1 MNNDIIYNGLTS
13 SAYTDYKFWLE
24 EGKTIF
30 SDSWVFV
37 GYKHELNSIGDVLPI
52 KVAEQPILLVK
63 NTKDDIN
70 AFHNV
75 CSHRCLKLIDKPKN
89 VKKVTHKRRK
99 IKA

>member
-1 MNNDIIYNGLTS
+1 MYLIIIYLNHFLYFLKAENLFNHLGVVNMNDDIIYNGLTS

-52 KVAEQPILLVK
+52 KIAEQPIFLVK
-63 NTKDDIN
+63 N
-70 AFHNV
+70 
-75 CSHRCLKLIDKPKN
+75 
-89 VKKVTHKRRK
+89 
-99 IKA
+99 IK